1 MCLLEGSNCNALKS
15 AGGWGFAQDGNGVLT
30 SPQYLFPL
38 KGKRS
43 STAHGKT
50 EDVCVSEQK
59 LINY

>member
-15 AGGWGFAQDGNGVLT
+15 AGGWGFA